1 VSILK
6 NYSEMEYLIA
16 NGLGGSSSAC
26 ASGLNTRRYHSIL
39 SAALN
44 PPVNRRIFVSRA
56 SEIAVVEDSTYILST
71 LKTVNGFLE
80 SGYENILSF
89 KYEGFPV
96 WEFKTGSNI
105 IEKSIFMIKNRNMSV
120 LFYKNIFGKELTL
133 TITPYFNDR
142 DVHSNTL
149 PGSIRINILKF
160 SQNFVLFGTNF
171 LNSISLKTDGEIQE
185 YSHTLNN
192 VFYDA
197 ENERGLFAYEE
208 IISKV
213 RITKKLHPQESFYI
227 IFGANDDVSD
237 VDPFTALTSEK
248 ERIISISS
256 SSSDNTIK
264 RLLIAADTFIMKRK
278 STGKHTIIAGFPWFT
293 DWGRDTMIALEGLLL
308 YTRNYSI
315 AKEVIENFVNNLQN
329 GLIPNVFDDYSGQP
343 KGYNTADATLWLFY
357 ALYKY
362 YTFTHNDIFLKKMYP
377 YLYEIIKKH
386 ISGTDYNIH
395 MDDDY
400 LIYAGNKNTQLTWM
414 DVKVEDWSVTPRYGK
429 TVEVNALW
437 FNALNIMTYF
447 SKILNAEF
455 EYEYLIEKVKSSFN
469 EKFWN
474 SKDNC
479 LYDVINE
486 EGKDFSFR
494 PNQIFAVSL
503 PFDILSREK
512 ERLIIDKVLE
522 ELYIPYGLR
531 TLSPKDPRYIG
542 IYVGDRWTRDGAY
555 HQGNAWPYLLGH
567 FLYAFLKINDFS
579 KESKVIVK
587 KLLAPIED
595 MINTDWCGTI
605 PEIIEGNWPH
615 EKKGCFS
622 QAWSVGEILRIIL
635 EVNK

>member
-44 PPVNRRIFVSRA
+44 PLVNRRIFVSRA

-264 RLLIAADTFIMKRK
+264 RLLIAADTFIMNRK

-343 KGYNTADATLWLFY
+343 KGYNTADATLWLF
-357 ALYKY
+357 LC
-362 YTFTHNDIFLKKMYP
+362 
-377 YLYEIIKKH
+377 II
-386 ISGTDYNIH
+386 
-395 MDDDY
+395 
-400 LIYAGNKNTQLTWM
+400 
-414 DVKVEDWSVTPRYGK
+414 
-429 TVEVNALW
+429 
-437 FNALNIMTYF
+437 
-447 SKILNAEF
+447 
-455 EYEYLIEKVKSSFN
+455 
-469 EKFWN
+469 
-474 SKDNC
+474 
-479 LYDVINE
+479 
-486 EGKDFSFR
+486 
-494 PNQIFAVSL
+494 
-503 PFDILSREK
+503 
-512 ERLIIDKVLE
+512 
-522 ELYIPYGLR
+522 
-531 TLSPKDPRYIG
+531 
-542 IYVGDRWTRDGAY
+542 
-555 HQGNAWPYLLGH
+555 
-567 FLYAFLKINDFS
+567 
-579 KESKVIVK
+579 
-587 KLLAPIED
+587 
-595 MINTDWCGTI
+595 
-605 PEIIEGNWPH
+605 
-615 EKKGCFS
+615 
-622 QAWSVGEILRIIL
+622 
-635 EVNK
+635 